1 MGPSAHTIAS
11 ESRTGDVA
19 AASARIAYLM
29 TEMGCGGAEMQV
41 LALAREMRRR
51 DHAVVV
57 LALQDEPRTLL
68 PKFAESG
75 IPCISLGL
83 NRHHDVIRALTRARR
98 WAGDW
103 RPDVLHSHM
112 VHANIFAR
120 LLRLI
125 ASVPVVV
132 ATAHSI
138 NEGGL
143 LRTLAYRVTDRL
155 ADITTNVSPNAVAAF
170 VRRGACPASRITY
183 VANGLDLKLF
193 QPNPQARMRVRRE
206 LDVEARY
213 VFLAVGRFYPMKD
226 YPTLIN
232 AFYAFHRN
240 CENSCLLIAG
250 DGPHRDRIEAH
261 IASMSLGKSVRLLG
275 LRSDISDLLN
285 AADCFVMSS
294 IFEGAPMALIEAMS
308 CGKEIVTTEFGSA
321 TSLLGDTGLIVP
333 VGKPDLL
340 AAAMLKAADRQRNL
354 NDDARER
361 AGSMFSITA
370 IAKTWESMYWDLLQ
384 GRTVHAS
391 ISETGWA
398 PRA

>member
-1 MGPSAHTIAS
+1 
-11 ESRTGDVA
+11 
-19 AASARIAYLM
+19 
-29 TEMGCGGAEMQV
+29 
-41 LALAREMRRR
+41 
-51 DHAVVV
+51 
-57 LALQDEPRTLL
+57 
-68 PKFAESG
+68 
-75 IPCISLGL
+75 
-83 NRHHDVIRALTRARR
+83 
-98 WAGDW
+98 
-103 RPDVLHSHM
+103 M

-155 ADITTNVSPNAVAAF
+155 ADITTNVSPDAVAAF

-193 QPNPQARMRVRRE
+193 QPNPQTRMRVRRE
-206 LDVEARY
+206 LDVEGRY

-240 CENSCLLIAG
+240 RENSCLLIAG
-250 DGPHRDRIEAH
+250 EGPLRDHIEAH

-275 LRSDISDLLN
+275 LRSDISDLMN

-340 AAAMLKAADRQRNL
+340 AAAMLKAADRQRNI

-361 AGSMFSITA
+361 AVSMFSITA

-384 GRTVHAS
+384 GRTVRARISARTNERS
-391 ISETGWA
+391 IFVA
-398 PRA
+398 

>member
-1 MGPSAHTIAS
+1 
-11 ESRTGDVA
+11 
-19 AASARIAYLM
+19 
-29 TEMGCGGAEMQV
+29 
-41 LALAREMRRR
+41 MRRR
-51 DHAVVV
+51 DHEVIV

-75 IPCISLGL
+75 IPCLSLGL
-83 NRHHDVIRALTRARR
+83 NRHYDVIRALIRARR
-98 WAGDW
+98 WVGNW
-103 RPDVLHSHM
+103 RPDILHSHM

-125 ASVPVVV
+125 AGVPVVV

-155 ADITTNVSPNAVAAF
+155 ADITTNVSPDAVAAF

-183 VANGLDLKLF
+183 VANGIDVKLF
-193 QPNPQARMRVRRE
+193 QPNPQARMRMRRE
-206 LDVEARY
+206 LDVEGRY
-213 VFLAVGRFYPMKD
+213 VFLAVGRFYPVKN
-226 YPTLIN
+226 YPSLIN
-232 AFYAFHRN
+232 AFYTFHRN
-240 CENSCLLIAG
+240 RENSCLLIAG
-250 DGPHRDRIEAH
+250 DGPLRDRIEAH

-275 LRSDISDLLN
+275 LRSDISDLIN

-340 AAAMLKAADRQRNL
+340 AAAMLKTADRQRNI

-361 AGSMFSITA
+361 AVSMFSINA

-384 GRTVHAS
+384 GRTVRAG
-391 ISETGWA
+391 ISETG
-398 PRA
+398 